1 MAGFIFCAYNKSMKY
16 EYDTDKDA
24 TNQAKHGLALSEA
37 EHLEWDTLWAWQ
49 DRRNNYKEQRM
60 VGLVYL
66 GLRLCCVVYTDR
78 GNVRR
83 IISLRKANKREMKRY
98 AKA

>member
-1 MAGFIFCAYNKSMKY
+1 MKY

-49 DRRNNYKEQRM
+49 DRRFDYGEQRM
-60 VGLVYL
+60 VGLA
-66 GLRLCCVVYTDR
+66 LRGERLFCVVYTDR
-78 GNVRR
+78 GDTRR
-83 IISLRKANKREMKRY
+83 FISLRKANNREKIAY
-98 AKA
+98 ANQD